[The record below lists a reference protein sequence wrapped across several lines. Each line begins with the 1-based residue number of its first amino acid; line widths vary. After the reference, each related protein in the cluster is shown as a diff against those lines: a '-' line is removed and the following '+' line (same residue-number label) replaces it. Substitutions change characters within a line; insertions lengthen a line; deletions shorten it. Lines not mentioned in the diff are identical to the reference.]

1 VLIFVSIRY
10 RWDLPEFRGIVREE
24 TGCIISKS
32 STFVHT
38 QKPLPLKVLGS
49 ARSARAFAVLLQAR
63 SSSNLAKYD
72 EIDPG
77 SHGLASAV
85 DIRTLTTA
93 LSLNSAVCTGRNFP
107 KETDMRKLMTI
118 LFALSL
124 LSSFSLV
131 AQDTMKQD
139 NMKSDTSAKA
149 ASIAG
154 KISDDGKTFVSDKD
168 GKSWTISNPE
178 AVKGHEGHHVIL
190 KAHVSADTG
199 SVDVVSLKMAGDKM
213 KKDTSQN

>member
-1 VLIFVSIRY
+1 
-10 RWDLPEFRGIVREE
+10 
-24 TGCIISKS
+24 
-32 STFVHT
+32 
-38 QKPLPLKVLGS
+38 
-49 ARSARAFAVLLQAR
+49 
-63 SSSNLAKYD
+63 
-72 EIDPG
+72 
-77 SHGLASAV
+77 
-85 DIRTLTTA
+85 
-93 LSLNSAVCTGRNFP
+93 
-107 KETDMRKLMTI
+107 MRKLVTI

-124 LSSFSLV
+124 LTTFTLV

-139 NMKSDTSAKA
+139 NMKSDTAAKA
-149 ASIAG
+149 ASLPG

-168 GKSWTISNPE
+168 VKSWTISNPE